1 MFKILNKKKTITF
14 VIFSRANYNSIKSV
28 IDEVKKNKKDFTY
41 KIIVGASAVGKKF
54 GNIINLIKK
63 DGFKVHFEINNIVES
78 NGLESMVKTTALG
91 MLDLVEIFKKV
102 KSDVIF
108 TVGDRFETMATAI
121 TASYMNIP
129 LAHTMGG
136 EVTGTIDE
144 SIRHAITKMAHLHFV
159 SNKDAYK
166 RVKKL
171 GEDKKTI
178 YDVGCPRNDLL
189 KSILNSKQKT
199 EFFLK
204 KTCEFGVGDID
215 TLKNNEKFLIVLQH
229 PVTTELT
236 LSNRQIIQ
244 TLKAVNKT
252 NLKKIILWP
261 NADAG
266 YEDISTEIRKFR
278 EKNKLNQYRLIKNLP
293 IEIYAHLLNN
303 AACIIGNSSSAIR
316 DGSFIGTP
324 AVNVGTRQNSR
335 LRGGNVIDVDYK
347 SDQIYNAILKQ
358 IKRIKFKRSYL
369 YGKGDAAKKIIKILK
384 KTKKVKIQKKIEY

>member
-1 MFKILNKKKTITF
+1 
-14 VIFSRANYNSIKSV
+14 
-28 IDEVKKNKKDFTY
+28 
-41 KIIVGASAVGKKF
+41 
-54 GNIINLIKK
+54 
-63 DGFKVHFEINNIVES
+63 
-78 NGLESMVKTTALG
+78 MVKTTALG

-204 KTCEFGVGDID
+204 K
-215 TLKNNEKFLIVLQH
+215 
-229 PVTTELT
+229 
-236 LSNRQIIQ
+236 
-244 TLKAVNKT
+244 
-252 NLKKIILWP
+252 
-261 NADAG
+261 
-266 YEDISTEIRKFR
+266 
-278 EKNKLNQYRLIKNLP
+278 
-293 IEIYAHLLNN
+293 
-303 AACIIGNSSSAIR
+303 
-316 DGSFIGTP
+316 
-324 AVNVGTRQNSR
+324 NV
-335 LRGGNVIDVDYK
+335 
-347 SDQIYNAILKQ
+347 
-358 IKRIKFKRSYL
+358 
-369 YGKGDAAKKIIKILK
+369 
-384 KTKKVKIQKKIEY
+384 